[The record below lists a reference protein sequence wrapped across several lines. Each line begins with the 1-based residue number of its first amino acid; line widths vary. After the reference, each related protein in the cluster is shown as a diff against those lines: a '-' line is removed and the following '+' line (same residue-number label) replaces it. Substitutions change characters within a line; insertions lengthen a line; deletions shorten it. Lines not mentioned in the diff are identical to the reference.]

1 MALPDTI
8 TLNVG
13 SPAADRV
20 YTREQSNGN
29 AAHYKAPS
37 PNNDLA
43 GRSTLEIEHKSVS
56 GNLVSSKIQFK
67 RPIQDATSGE
77 YDSYLQGTVVLIR
90 PAEADLDD
98 VDELLEEIQEVFA
111 VSTVRSDVGNAS
123 Y

>member
-29 AAHYKAPS
+29 AAQYTAPS

-43 GRSTLEIEHKSVS
+43 GRSSLVIEHKTVS
-56 GNLVSSKIQFK
+56 GDLVSSKVQFK
-67 RPIQDATSGE
+67 RPIQDASGE
-77 YDSYLQGTVVLIR
+77 YSTYLQGTVVLIR
-90 PAEADLDD
+90 PAMADLDD

-111 VSTVRSDVGNAS
+111 ASTVRADIGGAK